1 MATNLNKYILG
12 DVVRFKNYKRNQN
25 DKEAYYVVIQEASVN
40 QELVLFVLNSNRYY
54 SSGTT
59 IIPEYPDEDLEI
71 TTLLASDLIHEEVV
85 IKEHC
90 FNDIVQGRIIAF
102 EESDCPICFNL
113 KEEALHSN
121 FKFQFSSQIKYPLA
135 GNLFLR
141 LDY

>member
-1 MATNLNKYILG
+1 MTINSIKYTLG

-25 DKEAYYVVIQEASVN
+25 DKEAYFVVIQEASEN

-59 IIPEYPDEDLEI
+59 IIPEYPDEDLERTI
-71 TTLLASDLIHEEVV
+71 LLASDLIHEKVV

-90 FNDIVQGRIIAF
+90 FNDVVCGRVIAF
-102 EESDCPICFNL
+102 EEGDCPICFHL

-121 FKFQFSSQIKYPLA
+121 IKFQFRSQIKYPLA
-135 GNLFLR
+135 GNLFVR